1 MPKSGNHSTRGAALV
16 MVIIVTLI
24 LLSIGTT
31 MLVVGS
37 GDLHTS
43 RTISEVDDTRVVSPS
58 TLDPPRADPPPGTYD
73 RRLDVALTST
83 SPGASIYYTSN
94 GEDPTPQSQLYVQP
108 ITVVSSTTI
117 KAIAVKDGITSTIAV
132 FDYVI
137 LRPAAPQASPPPGY
151 YAQPQTVT
159 LSTTTPGAVIHY
171 TLNGEDPTTD
181 SPVYVG
187 PITIGTSTTIKAIA
201 VKNGL
206 QSDIAQ
212 FSYDIGTGF
221 AFIDRDYDNRY
232 DPGEEIV
239 PRQRL
244 ESGQVLAT
252 PYRLVIPQ
260 GVGTISPSW
269 FTQVDYRAANGIVI
283 GKGVEINTWLA
294 PVNLDGGSGP
304 VIIDQARVGNETP
317 LFGTTAVTLKGGTV
331 TVSGQG
337 QSRAGIYSS
346 LGDIAV
352 NAVSGQL
359 VVERSDIKTGFGGI
373 SLHSALGMVL
383 DRSDVQAFST
393 VTINAEEK
401 IEVSRTKISSLLG
414 QVVLKAQGTVRLF
427 DPGNPNDSSTIEA
440 ASGIKISSQTGG
452 IEAKHVDCTTFA
464 GDVLLDAR
472 GAIDASGSS
481 LRISTGGAIRIT
493 SLADIDVSQAVLDSG
508 LTGEIVMT
516 AGTLE
521 PLRSI
526 YVNQAVFRDWDDKA
540 QAYPRDLV
548 NSIAVKIVGRPREG
562 SITNGIITVP

>member
-1 MPKSGNHSTRGAALV
+1 MLKPRNHSTRGAALV
-16 MVIIVTLI
+16 MVIIITLI

-31 MLVVGS
+31 MLVVSS

-43 RTISEVDDTRVVSPS
+43 RTITGIDDTRIV
-58 TLDPPRADPPPGTYD
+58 PPCTVEPPEADPPPGTYD

-83 SPGASIYYTSN
+83 LPGVSIYYTTD
-94 GEDPTPQSQLYVQP
+94 GEDPTPQSQLYVEP
-108 ITVVSSTTI
+108 ITIATSTTV

-132 FDYVI
+132 FEYVI
-137 LRPAAPQASPPPGY
+137 LRPATPEASPPPGY

-187 PITIGTSTTIKAIA
+187 PITIGISTTIKAIA

-269 FTQVDYRAANGIVI
+269 FTKVDYRAGNGIVI

-294 PVNLDGGSGP
+294 PICLDGG
-304 VIIDQARVGNETP
+304 A
-317 LFGTTAVTLKGGTV
+317 
-331 TVSGQG
+331 
-337 QSRAGIYSS
+337 
-346 LGDIAV
+346 
-352 NAVSGQL
+352 
-359 VVERSDIKTGFGGI
+359 
-373 SLHSALGMVL
+373 
-383 DRSDVQAFST
+383 
-393 VTINAEEK
+393 
-401 IEVSRTKISSLLG
+401 
-414 QVVLKAQGTVRLF
+414 AQ
-427 DPGNPNDSSTIEA
+427 
-440 ASGIKISSQTGG
+440 
-452 IEAKHVDCTTFA
+452 
-464 GDVLLDAR
+464 
-472 GAIDASGSS
+472 
-481 LRISTGGAIRIT
+481 
-493 SLADIDVSQAVLDSG
+493 
-508 LTGEIVMT
+508 
-516 AGTLE
+516 
-521 PLRSI
+521 
-526 YVNQAVFRDWDDKA
+526 
-540 QAYPRDLV
+540 
-548 NSIAVKIVGRPREG
+548 
-562 SITNGIITVP
+562 